1 MIDVGKELS
10 PPELLKPSAT
20 NPHEGSYITSVAWNK
35 SVSHILA
42 SAGSD
47 GLIALYDIKSKK
59 SIFNFRDNSSNNNT
73 RQVEIAWSK

>member
-1 MIDVGKELS
+1 MIDVGKELA

-47 GLIALYDIKSKK
+47 GLICLLYTSF
-59 SIFNFRDNSSNNNT
+59 SNPCHCYLHLSSPYAET
-73 RQVEIAWSK
+73 IYSQV